1 MATIMATIQKR
12 LQDADA
18 SALNPW
24 SRAYSH
30 AISKRRAIAANRVL
44 FIVLHYRV
52 QRINLCRPAM
62 GATLKRLA
70 QPYRRL

>member
-1 MATIMATIQKR
+1 MATMQKG

-18 SALNPW
+18 SALNRW

-30 AISKRRAIAANRVL
+30 AISKRRATAANLVL

-52 QRINLCRPAM
+52 HRINLCRPAM
-62 GATLKRLA
+62 LTPHLM
-70 QPYRRL
+70 